1 LGQRLKKVW
10 CATAALAQF
19 AAKAFSSA
27 EKSLASQLSKCHPWA
42 IELLPN
48 IGKSIASL
56 FSASQR
62 KTISS
67 CRRSRA
73 PKLRPASRE
82 QKQ

>member
-1 LGQRLKKVW
+1 LRQKLLV
-10 CATAALAQF
+10 
-19 AAKAFSSA
+19 A

-67 CRRSRA
+67 CRRA
-73 PKLRPASRE
+73 LKLRSANRE

>member
-1 LGQRLKKVW
+1 VRRDSRSPNLRQKL
-10 CATAALAQF
+10 LAG
-19 AAKAFSSA
+19 

-48 IGKSIASL
+48 IGESIASL

-67 CRRSRA
+67 CRALKTARA
-73 PKLRPASRE
+73 GSLGAKTINFSPRTL
-82 QKQ
+82 